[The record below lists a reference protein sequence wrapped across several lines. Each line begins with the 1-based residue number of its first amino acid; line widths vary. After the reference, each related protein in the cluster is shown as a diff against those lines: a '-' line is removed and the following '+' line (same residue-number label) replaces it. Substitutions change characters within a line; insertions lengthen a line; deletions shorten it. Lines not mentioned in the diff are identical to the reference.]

1 LATPFRA
8 CQKGVRIAEAGRYHS
23 AVEKGH
29 ILEEIRR
36 TAAENAGVPFGSR
49 KFEAEV
55 GIRQTD
61 WRGKY
66 WARWGDALR
75 EAGFAANKLT
85 QAYPKTHLLEE
96 YAKYSRQIG
105 RLPTS
110 SDIRLKCRTGSG
122 FPDDATFRR
131 LGTKPELVRELL
143 VFCRT
148 TLGYEDVMLL
158 CEAYAPA
165 KLVPKTSEPLGAL
178 GHVYLI
184 RSSRFYKIGRSNAI
198 GRREY
203 ELGIQLPERST
214 TLHVI
219 QTDDPLGIEAYWHKR
234 FATKRQNGEWFKL
247 DAADVAAFRRRTFM

>member
-1 LATPFRA
+1 M
-8 CQKGVRIAEAGRYHS
+8 
-23 AVEKGH
+23 EKGH

-36 TAAENAGVPFGSR
+36 TAAENHGMPFGSR

-75 EAGFAANKLT
+75 EAGFAANKRT
-85 QAYPKTHLLEE
+85 QAYPKTYLLEV
-96 YAKYSRQIG
+96 YAKYARELG

-110 SDIRLKCRTGSG
+110 HDIRLKCRTGSG

-143 VFCRT
+143 VFCQT
-148 TLGYEDVMLL
+148 TSGYEDVMLL
-158 CEAYAPA
+158 CEAYVPS
-165 KLVPKTSEPLGAL
+165 KLGPKATVLPGMLGY
-178 GHVYLI
+178 VYLI
-184 RSSRFYKIGRSNAI
+184 RSSRFYKIGRSKAV

-219 QTDDPLGIEAYWHKR
+219 QTDDPVGIEAYWHQR

-247 DAADVAAFRRRTFM
+247 DAGDVAAFKRRKFM